1 MLKHINIRVTALRV
15 ACAVLLVPALL
26 SCGSSSDG
34 HGTQVVATVNGHEI
48 TVMQLNHALET
59 AGVREVTTETRK
71 RALES
76 LTAEELMVQAAL
88 KNEIDRDASF
98 VQALEV
104 SRRQLLAQ
112 TFAERMVYPKTVVT
126 AAEVT
131 DYYNKEPL
139 LFAKRRRFRLTTF
152 QANSGDVTPAVAAE
166 LQQVK
171 SVENVRGVLDAHGIK
186 YVTELATITPEQLPV
201 DELDDYSNAA
211 VGDLFINPQS
221 GGAVLLMSV
230 TAIEDDVPMTLERA
244 RPLIEEYLRNARN
257 RSAAQEYVTRARAN
271 AQIVYTQP
279 EDALPPGVVT
289 QVAMEKGTPGV
300 AKRLVE

>member
-1 MLKHINIRVTALRV
+1 
-15 ACAVLLVPALL
+15 
-26 SCGSSSDG
+26 
-34 HGTQVVATVNGHEI
+34 VATVNGHEI
-48 TVMQLNHALET
+48 TVMQLNHALEA
-59 AGVREVTTETRK
+59 AGVREVSTETRK

-76 LTAEELMVQAAL
+76 LTAEALMVQAAL

-98 VQALEV
+98 VQALEA

-152 QANSGDVTPAVAAE
+152 QANSGDVTPAVATE
-166 LQQVK
+166 LQNVK

-201 DELDDYSNAA
+201 DELDDYSKAS

-279 EDALPPGVVT
+279 EDALPPGNIVT
-289 QVAMEKGTPGV
+289 QVAMEKGTAAV